1 MNLCVVSDYSCTFD
15 DFKEMIEDMFN
26 LISKRYKMI
35 ARVDKTTG
43 ETDAFLTEMELIKV
57 HDHKSVLLLH
67 CTDMQALIAFMSTP
81 EMKQWDAE
89 NNCVDVL
96 YSMEQMN

>member
-1 MNLCVVSDYSCTFD
+1 MNLCVVSEYSCTFE
-15 DFKEMIEDMFN
+15 DFKEM
-26 LISKRYKMI
+26 
-35 ARVDKTTG
+35 VDKTTG

-81 EMKQWDAE
+81 EM
-89 NNCVDVL
+89 N
-96 YSMEQMN
+96 

>member
-1 MNLCVVSDYSCTFD
+1 MNLCVVSEYSCTFE
-15 DFKEMIEDMFN
+15 DFKEM
-26 LISKRYKMI
+26 
-35 ARVDKTTG
+35 VDKTTG
-43 ETDAFLTEMELIKV
+43 GTDAFLTEMELIKV

>member
-1 MNLCVVSDYSCTFD
+1 MNLCVVSEYSCTFE
-15 DFKEMIEDMFN
+15 DFKEM
-26 LISKRYKMI
+26 
-35 ARVDKTTG
+35 VDKTTG
-43 ETDAFLTEMELIKV
+43 ETDAFLTELELIKV

>member
-1 MNLCVVSDYSCTFD
+1 MNLCVVSEYSCTFE
-15 DFKEMIEDMFN
+15 DFKEM
-26 LISKRYKMI
+26 
-35 ARVDKTTG
+35 VDKTTG

>member
-1 MNLCVVSDYSCTFD
+1 MNLCVVYEYSFTFE
-15 DFKEMIEDMFN
+15 DFKEM
-26 LISKRYKMI
+26 
-35 ARVDKTTG
+35 VDKTTG

>member
-1 MNLCVVSDYSCTFD
+1 MNLCVVSEYSCTFE
-15 DFKEMIEDMFN
+15 DFKEM
-26 LISKRYKMI
+26 
-35 ARVDKTTG
+35 VDKTTG

-67 CTDMQALIAFMSTP
+67 CKDMQALIAFISIP

-96 YSMEQMN
+96 YSMEQMD

>member
-1 MNLCVVSDYSCTFD
+1 MNLCVVSEYSCTFE
-15 DFKEMIEDMFN
+15 DFKEM
-26 LISKRYKMI
+26 
-35 ARVDKTTG
+35 VDKTTG

-96 YSMEQMN
+96 YSMEQMK

>member
-1 MNLCVVSDYSCTFD
+1 MNLCVVSEYSCTFE
-15 DFKEMIEDMFN
+15 DFKEM
-26 LISKRYKMI
+26 
-35 ARVDKTTG
+35 VDKTTG

-67 CTDMQALIAFMSTP
+67 CTDMQALDAFMSTP

>member
-1 MNLCVVSDYSCTFD
+1 MNLCVVSEYSCTFE
-15 DFKEMIEDMFN
+15 DFKEM
-26 LISKRYKMI
+26 
-35 ARVDKTTG
+35 VDKTTG

-96 YSMEQMN
+96 YSMKQMN

>member
-1 MNLCVVSDYSCTFD
+1 MNLCVVSEYSCTFE
-15 DFKEMIEDMFN
+15 DFKEM
-26 LISKRYKMI
+26 
-35 ARVDKTTG
+35 VDKTTG

-81 EMKQWDAE
+81 EMKQWDTE

>member
-1 MNLCVVSDYSCTFD
+1 MNLCIVSEYSCTFE
-15 DFKEMIEDMFN
+15 DFKEM
-26 LISKRYKMI
+26 
-35 ARVDKTTG
+35 VDKTTG

-96 YSMEQMN
+96 YSMEQMD

>member
-1 MNLCVVSDYSCTFD
+1 MNLCVVSEYSCTFE
-15 DFKEMIEDMFN
+15 DFKEM
-26 LISKRYKMI
+26 
-35 ARVDKTTG
+35 VDKTTG

-67 CTDMQALIAFMSTP
+67 CTDMQALIAFMSIP

-96 YSMEQMN
+96 YSMEQMD

>member
-1 MNLCVVSDYSCTFD
+1 MNLCIVSEYSCTFE
-15 DFKEMIEDMFN
+15 DFKEM
-26 LISKRYKMI
+26 
-35 ARVDKTTG
+35 VDKTTG
-43 ETDAFLTEMELIKV
+43 GTDAFLTEMELIKV

-67 CTDMQALIAFMSTP
+67 CTDMQALSAFMSTP

>member
-1 MNLCVVSDYSCTFD
+1 MNLCVVSEYSCTFE
-15 DFKEMIEDMFN
+15 DFKEM
-26 LISKRYKMI
+26 
-35 ARVDKTTG
+35 VDKTTG
-43 ETDAFLTEMELIKV
+43 ETDAFLNEMELIKV

>member
-1 MNLCVVSDYSCTFD
+1 MNLCVVSEYSCTFE
-15 DFKEMIEDMFN
+15 DFKEM
-26 LISKRYKMI
+26 
-35 ARVDKTTG
+35 VDKTTG
-43 ETDAFLTEMELIKV
+43 ETDVFLTEMELIKV

-96 YSMEQMN
+96 YSMEQMD

>member
-1 MNLCVVSDYSCTFD
+1 
-15 DFKEMIEDMFN
+15 
-26 LISKRYKMI
+26 
-35 ARVDKTTG
+35 
-43 ETDAFLTEMELIKV
+43 MELIKV

>member
-1 MNLCVVSDYSCTFD
+1 MNLCVVSEYSCTFE
-15 DFKEMIEDMFN
+15 DFKEM
-26 LISKRYKMI
+26 
-35 ARVDKTTG
+35 VDKTTG

-67 CTDMQALIAFMSTP
+67 CTDMQALIAFMSTS

-96 YSMEQMN
+96 YSMEQMD

>member
-1 MNLCVVSDYSCTFD
+1 MNLCVVSEYSCTFE
-15 DFKEMIEDMFN
+15 DFKGM
-26 LISKRYKMI
+26 
-35 ARVDKTTG
+35 VDKTTG

>member
-1 MNLCVVSDYSCTFD
+1 MNLCVVSEYSCTFE
-15 DFKEMIEDMFN
+15 DFKEM
-26 LISKRYKMI
+26 
-35 ARVDKTTG
+35 VDKTTG

-81 EMKQWDAE
+81 EMKQWDAV

-96 YSMEQMN
+96 YSLEQMN

>member
-1 MNLCVVSDYSCTFD
+1 MNLCVVSEYSCTFE
-15 DFKEMIEDMFN
+15 DFKEM
-26 LISKRYKMI
+26 
-35 ARVDKTTG
+35 VDKTTG

-57 HDHKSVLLLH
+57 HDHKSVLLLY
-67 CTDMQALIAFMSTP
+67 CTDMEALIAFMSTP

>member
-1 MNLCVVSDYSCTFD
+1 MNLCVVSEYSCTFD
-15 DFKEMIEDMFN
+15 DFKEM
-26 LISKRYKMI
+26 
-35 ARVDKTTG
+35 VDKTTG
-43 ETDAFLTEMELIKV
+43 ETDTFLTEMELIKV

>member
-1 MNLCVVSDYSCTFD
+1 MNLCVVSEYSCTFE
-15 DFKEMIEDMFN
+15 DFKEM
-26 LISKRYKMI
+26 
-35 ARVDKTTG
+35 VDKTTG

-81 EMKQWDAE
+81 DMKQWDAE

-96 YSMEQMN
+96 YSMEQMD

>member
-1 MNLCVVSDYSCTFD
+1 MNLCIVSEYSCTFE
-15 DFKEMIEDMFN
+15 DFKEM
-26 LISKRYKMI
+26 
-35 ARVDKTTG
+35 VDKTTG
-43 ETDAFLTEMELIKV
+43 GTDAFLTEMELIKV

-89 NNCVDVL
+89 NNWVDVL

>member
-1 MNLCVVSDYSCTFD
+1 MNLCVVSEYSCTFE
-15 DFKEMIEDMFN
+15 DFKEM
-26 LISKRYKMI
+26 
-35 ARVDKTTG
+35 VDKTTG

-67 CTDMQALIAFMSTP
+67 CTDMQALIAFISTP

>member
-1 MNLCVVSDYSCTFD
+1 MNLCIVSEYSCTFE
-15 DFKEMIEDMFN
+15 DFKEM
-26 LISKRYKMI
+26 
-35 ARVDKTTG
+35 VDKTTG

-96 YSMEQMN
+96 YSMEQMK

>member
-1 MNLCVVSDYSCTFD
+1 MNLCVVSEYSCTFE
-15 DFKEMIEDMFN
+15 DFKEM
-26 LISKRYKMI
+26 
-35 ARVDKTTG
+35 VDKTTG

-81 EMKQWDAE
+81 DMKQWDAE

>member
-1 MNLCVVSDYSCTFD
+1 MNLCVVSEYSCTFE
-15 DFKEMIEDMFN
+15 DFKEM
-26 LISKRYKMI
+26 
-35 ARVDKTTG
+35 VDKTTG

-67 CTDMQALIAFMSTP
+67 CNDMQALIAFMSTP

>member
-1 MNLCVVSDYSCTFD
+1 MNLCVVSEYSCTFE
-15 DFKEMIEDMFN
+15 DFKEM
-26 LISKRYKMI
+26 
-35 ARVDKTTG
+35 VDKTTG

-67 CTDMQALIAFMSTP
+67 CTDMQALIAFMSIP

>member
-1 MNLCVVSDYSCTFD
+1 MILCVVSEYSCTFE
-15 DFKEMIEDMFN
+15 DFKEM
-26 LISKRYKMI
+26 
-35 ARVDKTTG
+35 VDKTTG

>member
-1 MNLCVVSDYSCTFD
+1 MNLCVVSEYSCTFE
-15 DFKEMIEDMFN
+15 DFKEI
-26 LISKRYKMI
+26 
-35 ARVDKTTG
+35 VDKTTG

>member
-1 MNLCVVSDYSCTFD
+1 MNLCVVSEYSCTFE
-15 DFKEMIEDMFN
+15 DFKEM
-26 LISKRYKMI
+26 
-35 ARVDKTTG
+35 VDKTTG

-96 YSMEQMN
+96 YSMEQMY

>member
-1 MNLCVVSDYSCTFD
+1 MNLCIVSEYSCTFE
-15 DFKEMIEDMFN
+15 DFKEM
-26 LISKRYKMI
+26 
-35 ARVDKTTG
+35 VDKTTG

-67 CTDMQALIAFMSTP
+67 CTDMQALIAFMSIP

-89 NNCVDVL
+89 NNCVHVL

>member
-1 MNLCVVSDYSCTFD
+1 MNLCIVSEYSCTFE
-15 DFKEMIEDMFN
+15 DFKEM
-26 LISKRYKMI
+26 
-35 ARVDKTTG
+35 VDKTTG
-43 ETDAFLTEMELIKV
+43 GTDAFLTEMELIKV

>member
-1 MNLCVVSDYSCTFD
+1 MNLCVVSEYSCTFE
-15 DFKEMIEDMFN
+15 DFKEM
-26 LISKRYKMI
+26 
-35 ARVDKTTG
+35 VDKTTG

-96 YSMEQMN
+96 YSMEQMD